1 MRFPIA
7 VAFVTVATLAACA
20 QDTKNFTPKTDEEK
34 QFYTLGVLISRNVES
49 FNFTDEEL
57 KMVKAGVGDGAIGK
71 PKLEPEE
78 MEKLIPQLQEL
89 QGKRVE
95 AAGDKAKEEGT
106 AYLAKAEK
114 EQGATKLPSGIIVKI
129 TKEGAGAQPVAS
141 DTVKVHYTGKLLN
154 GKKFDSSKDKRPD
167 GSGGDPVEF
176 PLAGVI
182 PCWSE
187 GVQQLKVGSQAQ
199 LTCPSD
205 LAYGPQGNPPVI
217 PGNSVLVFDVELLEI
232 VKADAPAAAGA
243 APAGAPKAN

>member
-7 VAFVTVATLAACA
+7 VAFVTVATLAGCA

-34 QFYTLGVLISRNVES
+34 ELYTLGVLISRQVES
-49 FNFTDEEL
+49 FAFTDKEIAI
-57 KMVKAGVGDGAIGK
+57 VKAGVDHGARGVA
-71 PKLEPEE
+71 KLEQEE
-78 MEKLIPQLQEL
+78 MEKLIPKLQEL

-95 AAGDKAKEEGT
+95 ATGAKAKEDGT

-114 EQGATKLPSGIIVKI
+114 EQGATKLPSGIVVKI

-141 DTVKVHYTGKLLN
+141 DTVKVHYTGKLIN
-154 GKKFDSSKDKRPD
+154 GKKFDSSHDKRPD
-167 GSGGDPVEF
+167 GSGGEPVEF

-232 VKADAPAAAGA
+232 VKADPAAGA
-243 APAGAPKAN
+243 AAPADAHKAH

>member
-20 QDTKNFTPKTDEEK
+20 QDSNNFTPKTDEEK

-57 KMVKAGVGDGAIGK
+57 KMVKAGVGDGASGK

-95 AAGDKAKEEGT
+95 AAGVKAKEDGT

-114 EQGATKLPSGIIVKI
+114 DQGATKLPSGVIVKV
-129 TKEGAGAQPVAS
+129 TQEGTGAQPVAS
-141 DTVKVHYTGKLLN
+141 DTVKVHYEGKLTG
-154 GKKFDSSKDKRPD
+154 GKVFDSSIKR
-167 GSGGDPVEF
+167 GEPVEF

-187 GVQQLKVGSQAQ
+187 GVQQMKVGSKAQ

-205 LAYGPQGNPPVI
+205 LAYGPQGNPPTI
-217 PGNSVLVFDVELLEI
+217 PGNSVLVFDVELLDI
-232 VKADAPAAAGA
+232 VKAEAAAGA
-243 APAGAPKAN
+243 AAAAEAPKAN

>member
-20 QDTKNFTPKTDEEK
+20 QDSKNFTPKTDEEK
-34 QFYTLGVLISRNVES
+34 EFYTLGVLMSRQAES
-49 FNFTDEEL
+49 FALTDKEIAIF
-57 KMVKAGVGDGAIGK
+57 KAGVDHGVRGQA
-71 PKLEPEE
+71 KLEPEE
-78 MEKLIPQLQEL
+78 MEKLIPKLQEL

-95 AAGDKAKEEGT
+95 AAGEKAKEDGT

-114 EQGATKLPSGIIVKI
+114 EQGATKLPSGVIVKI
-129 TKEGAGAQPVAS
+129 TKEGTGAQPVAA
-141 DTVKVHYTGKLLN
+141 DTVKVHYEGKLTG
-154 GKKFDSSKDKRPD
+154 GKVFDSSIKR
-167 GSGGDPVEF
+167 GEPVEF

-187 GVQQLKVGSQAQ
+187 GVQQIKVGGKAQ

-205 LAYGPQGNPPVI
+205 LAYGPQGNPPTI

-232 VKADAPAAAGA
+232 MKAEAPPAVGA
-243 APAGAPKAN
+243 APAEAPKAK